1 MELAPI
7 ETMEHAPIPWAA
19 EAGAV
24 LRAVVAFDAR
34 LVGHGAV
41 GALAADALAQRVLGV
56 DAEPGAVAVSR
67 AVEARA
73 LAGRRLVLAPE
84 AEVAER
90 RRRRPPASAARPRSM
105 PHLHQA
111 VRTGTAEGLGACEQG
126 AAAGEGRERRGGAA
140 DECAAGWCEAARP
153 VRAAS
158 ERTGCTRRA
167 EYIVLDVQDATGV
180 AATAGDRVL
189 LAAAA
194 ALNELAPV
202 IFG

>member
-1 MELAPI
+1 MREWPNR
-7 ETMEHAPIPWAA
+7 TP
-19 EAGAV
+19 
-24 LRAVVAFDAR
+24 
-34 LVGHGAV
+34 LVTH
-41 GALAADALAQRVLGV
+41 
-56 DAEPGAVAVSR
+56 E
-67 AVEARA
+67 AVEPARRIGEGVGGERES
-73 LAGRRLVLAPE
+73 LAVRTRLSSRE
-84 AEVAER
+84 AER
-90 RRRRPPASAARPRSM
+90 RRRRPPASAPRPRSM
-105 PHLHQA
+105 PRLHQA

-158 ERTGCTRRA
+158 ERTGCTRRD
-167 EYIVLDVQDATGV
+167 EYIVLDVQDAAGV

>member
-1 MELAPI
+1 MREWPDMTLLVPG
-7 ETMEHAPIPWAA
+7 EAA
-19 EAGAV
+19 EP
-24 LRAVVAFDAR
+24 AR
-34 LVGHGAV
+34 RIGEGVGGERQSL
-41 GALAADALAQRVLGV
+41 LAAPRLS
-56 DAEPGAVAVSR
+56 SR
-67 AVEARA
+67 E
-73 LAGRRLVLAPE
+73 
-84 AEVAER
+84 AER
-90 RRRRPPASAARPRSM
+90 RRRRPPASAPRPRSM

-158 ERTGCTRRA
+158 ERTGCTRRD
-167 EYIVLDVQDATGV
+167 EYIVLDVQDAAGV

-202 IFG
+202 IFGCSARVSNGTGTPGARIASSRTLRTAIVCSARRSGAI

>member
-1 MELAPI
+1 MREWPNR
-7 ETMEHAPIPWAA
+7 TP
-19 EAGAV
+19 
-24 LRAVVAFDAR
+24 
-34 LVGHGAV
+34 LVTH
-41 GALAADALAQRVLGV
+41 
-56 DAEPGAVAVSR
+56 E
-67 AVEARA
+67 AVEPARRIGEGVGGERQST
-73 LAGRRLVLAPE
+73 LAGTRLSSRE
-84 AEVAER
+84 AER
-90 RRRRPPASAARPRSM
+90 RRRRPPASAPRPRSM

-158 ERTGCTRRA
+158 ERTGCTRRG
-167 EYIVLDVQDATGV
+167 EYIVLDVQDAAGV

-202 IFG
+202 IFGCSARVSNGTGTPGARIASSRTLRTAIVCSARRSGAI